1 MSEEI
6 LTDTLLRQYLLR
18 RVDDDERQ
26 RIEKLFLTDSE
37 ARDRVLAAEQEL
49 IEDYLED
56 NLTTEDRKIF
66 VSQYARTPEQ
76 QRKLRIN
83 KSIKHWAVTE
93 TRAAPIST
101 SVWSRFL
108 APLRTRPAFA
118 VPVAVA
124 ILIAVVIAYV
134 WLNRRIEYRAIQ
146 KEVAQLNTPASLSQ
160 KLPQTVSLRLTPV
173 TARSGE
179 AQNQVTKHG
188 DIRTVDLYLLTI
200 QQERYSIYHAVVQR
214 VGDQEP
220 IATADVAAENG
231 NTIHMRLPARLLN
244 SGSYRIRLNGI
255 ANDGST
261 GPAEE
266 YTFFVD

>member
-1 MSEEI
+1 MNEEI

-26 RIEKLFLTDSE
+26 RIETLFLTDSR

-56 NLTTEDRKIF
+56 NLTTEDKKIF

-93 TRAAPIST
+93 TKATPISN
-101 SVWSRFL
+101 SIWSRFV
-108 APLRTRPAFA
+108 APLRSRPAFA

-124 ILIAVVIAYV
+124 ILIALAITYV
-134 WLNRRIEYRAIQ
+134 WLNRRMEYWAVQ

-179 AQNQVTKHG
+179 AQNQVTKRS
-188 DIRTVDLYLLTI
+188 DIRTVELYLLTI
-200 QQERYSIYHAVVQR
+200 QPERYSTYHAVVQR
-214 VGDQEP
+214 VGDKEP
-220 IATADVAAENG
+220 IATTDVGAENG
-231 NTIHMRLPARLLN
+231 NTIHMRLPVRILN
-244 SGSYRIRLNGI
+244 SGSYRVRLSGI
-255 ANDGST
+255 ADDGSS
-261 GPAEE
+261 GPIEE
-266 YTFFVD
+266 YTFSVD